1 MSAPEL
7 TASLERLYRRNLHTI
22 KLGLGPIE
30 ALLAGLDRPQDQFL
44 AIHVAGTNGKGSVC
58 ALLEAILRAAGLRTG
73 LYTSPHLVRF
83 NERIRVNG
91 EAISDADLVARME
104 DVERAVAAM
113 RKRTGERDV
122 TFFEFTTALAFA
134 HFRRAGV
141 QLAVIETGMGGRLD
155 ATNVL
160 TPAVSVITSIG
171 LDHQQFLGDTLAAIA
186 GEKAGILK
194 EGRPVVLGALPD
206 EAAAV
211 VARRATALGCPLV
224 TATDVVSV
232 RRTRQDWAGQRV
244 HVETSE
250 SPLGS
255 VKLPLL
261 GDHQLV
267 NLSVAVAVIDEL
279 RRELQLPISDEAMKA
294 GIAAVRWPGRC
305 QVLETEPPVLLDG
318 AHNPEAAEQLAATL
332 RSIDKRR
339 KWQAV
344 AGFLGDKDVPGIVS
358 PLAGSLASLR
368 VVTLDSDRAL
378 PAADA
383 IARLPAAVRRRAEAS
398 ELADALAAA
407 RADAVADPGTGVLI
421 FGSLYL
427 VGEVLKRQ

>member
-1 MSAPEL
+1 MSAPDP
-7 TASLERLYRRNLHTI
+7 TAALERLYRRHLHTV

-30 ALLAGLDRPQDQFL
+30 ALLAELGRPQDRFL

-58 ALLEAILRAAGLRTG
+58 ALLEAILREAGLRTG

-91 EAISDADLVARME
+91 GEISDADLMARME
-104 DVERAVAAM
+104 DVERAVTAM

-134 HFRRAGV
+134 HFRRTGV

-160 TPAVSVITSIG
+160 VPAVSVITSIG

-206 EAAAV
+206 VAATI
-211 VARRATALGCPLV
+211 VARLAAQLGCPLV

-232 RRTRQDWAGQRV
+232 RRTKQDWTGQRV

-250 SPLGS
+250 SPLGA
-255 VKLPLL
+255 VKFPLL

-294 GIAAVRWPGRC
+294 GMAAVRWPGRC
-305 QVLETEPPVLLDG
+305 QVLATEPPVLLDG
-318 AHNPEAAEQLAATL
+318 AHNPEAAEQLAVTL

-339 KWQAV
+339 TWHAV
-344 AGFLGDKDVPGIVS
+344 AAFLGDKDVAGIVA

-368 VVTLDSDRAL
+368 VVTLKTDRAL
-378 PAADA
+378 PAVEA
-383 IARLPAAVRRRAEAS
+383 IARLPATLRRRAVEAD
-398 ELADALAAA
+398 LASALSAA
-407 RADAVADPGTGVLI
+407 RAEATADPTTGVLI

-427 VGEVLKRQ
+427 VGEVLAGQ